1 MSMYNSL
8 FKSWKKTESK
18 YYKTILWYFNMIVK
32 KLIKQDELRMRI
44 CQLRKSHMD
53 KLSHFT
59 VKHFGNEGIPK
70 STVYR
75 VLGNI
80 DSGLGY
86 LRKIG
91 SGRIAKKMDKKRVNQ
106 LKICSIIIV
115 VFHRIKELEDL
126 IAINPILVKLLKL
139 RRT

>member
-1 MSMYNSL
+1 MVT
-8 FKSWKKTESK
+8 KKFS
-18 YYKTILWYFNMIVK
+18 
-32 KLIKQDELRMRI
+32 KQDKLRMRI
-44 CQLRKSHMD
+44 CQLRKSHIY
-53 KLSHFT
+53 KSNLFT

-91 SGRIAKKMDKKRVNQ
+91 SGRIAKKMDKKRYNQ
-106 LKICSIIIV
+106 LKICSIMMIV
-115 VFHRIKELEDL
+115 F
-126 IAINPILVKLLKL
+126 P
-139 RRT
+139 